1 MAREDNLIPLSER
14 DPEEA
19 REIQTAGGRATKGLG
34 ERRRQLRDLAHAILN
49 ARTTSPDFGD
59 GVTRDLILQKQV
71 KQAIDKGNLESAKWL
86 LETAGET
93 SQGAEVDAEEVPT
106 EEIHIIPKIA
116 AFLSYQKAIDSN
128 AAFIY
133 GTTRSGK
140 TYGILQWL
148 VEQLRTGSIT
158 GQILVGGQTVPFLKN
173 GACYYLKAIC
183 ANLPDVQIKDD
194 GKEIVHNNGVIKCQS
209 FDDPSKALS
218 GQWSAVY
225 LNEGNYITQE
235 VADALRIRNG
245 GLMIVDYNPS
255 LSQWWGKS
263 LQTPTNELFCKFSD
277 NPYLSDSQL
286 AAIESIRVRGEN
298 APAGSYDNW
307 YYNVYYLG
315 RYSEMGGGVFTK
327 CYRTQPSEMESAEGV
342 EVHGIDFGDVT
353 DPNALVAVKVD
364 VPNEVVW
371 VRCLYYQTAT
381 DDVTMVQV
389 LNDNGIERLVC
400 ETATG
405 GQTRMKNFKR
415 LGFEGRVIGCEKER
429 VSQSVFNLTRFRIN
443 CCDDTSYNEFSG
455 YRINDGRFEGADHCI
470 DAVRYVA
477 HLILTNKIR

>member
-93 SQGAEVDAEEVPT
+93 SQGAEVDTEEVPT

-128 AAFIY
+128 AAFVY

>member
-1 MAREDNLIPLSER
+1 MSNENNLIPFSGMS
-14 DPEEA
+14 PEEA
-19 REIQTAGGRATKGLG
+19 REIQSAGGRALKGIG
-34 ERRRQLRDLAHAILN
+34 EKRRTIRDIAKALLSEVSASDGIGEGENRYLMLA
-49 ARTTSPDFGD
+49 R
-59 GVTRDLILQKQV
+59 QV
-71 KQAIDKGNLESAKWL
+71 KKAVDKGDLDSAKWVL
-86 LETAGET
+86 DMAGET
-93 SQGAEVDAEEVPT
+93 PKPQDEIPTEVEEV
-106 EEIHIIPKIA
+106 HIIPKIA

-128 AAFIY
+128 AAFVY

-327 CYRTQPSEMESAEGV
+327 CYRTQPSEMEQAEGV

-415 LGFEGRVIGCEKER
+415 LGFKGMVIGCEKER

>member
-93 SQGAEVDAEEVPT
+93 SQGAEVDTEEVPT

-128 AAFIY
+128 AAFVY

-342 EVHGIDFGDVT
+342 EVHDIDFGDVT

-455 YRINDGRFEGADHCI
+455 YRINDGRFEGVDHCI